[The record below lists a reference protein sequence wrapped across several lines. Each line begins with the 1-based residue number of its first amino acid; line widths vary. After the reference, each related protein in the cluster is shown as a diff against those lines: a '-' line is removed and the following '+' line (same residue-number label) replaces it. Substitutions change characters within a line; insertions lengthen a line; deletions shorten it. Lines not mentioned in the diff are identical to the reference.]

1 MRYVALRCECL
12 MWWES
17 SLGIRLKSSTVKV
30 CSTPFTYLRAI
41 AIFLTHS
48 LTLSLCIYLSL
59 SLSLSHAL
67 YSYVGAVQM
76 AAGL

>member
-30 CSTPFTYLRAI
+30 CSTLSTYLRAI

-48 LTLSLCIYLSL
+48 LSLCIYLSL